1 MSNKVSVLTL
11 YYCEDC
17 KDWYVNNAEEQKGI
31 ISLMLKAKPLPSNP
45 TVTQYKIRHLY
56 TK

>member
-17 KDWYVNNAEEQKGI
+17 KDWYVNNAEDQKGI
-31 ISLMLKAKPLPSNP
+31 ISLMPIAKPLPSNP
-45 TVTQYKIRHLY
+45 AVVQY
-56 TK
+56 